1 MTLLE
6 LLNRA
11 PTWCKYFAVDYDGCG
26 VYFGAKPVKWQM
38 PDGSYFFGVL
48 SLFTKMDVEGSGFEE
63 LAGHV
68 FTRHGADIKS
78 FATRNVCASRYIDV
92 RAEAPAM
99 AREEREYAKKRT
111 RNAAELA
118 AEVGDMLR
126 AGALVPEVARKLGR
140 AVSRVYALARM
151 GGYVFDGRSSNCGRP
166 RDKARYEE
174 VLRLRREGRSAVEIA
189 ELLGIGR
196 STVYNYIQG

>member
-1 MTLLE
+1 MTLFE

-11 PTWCKYFAVDYDGCG
+11 PAWCKYFAVDYDGCG
-26 VYFGAKPVKWQM
+26 VYFSAKPVKWLM

-48 SLFTKMDVEGSGFEE
+48 SLFTKIEVEDPGFEE

-78 FATRNVCASRYIDV
+78 FATRNVCASRYVDIS
-92 RAEAPAM
+92 AAPVQ
-99 AREEREYAKKRT
+99 ERKERKSAPIKTRT
-111 RNAAELA
+111 AAELS
-118 AEVGDMLR
+118 AEVVDLLR
-126 AGALVPEVARKLGR
+126 AGAQVPEVARKLGR
-140 AVSRVYALARM
+140 AVSRVYVLARM
-151 GGYVFDGRSSNCGRP
+151 GGYVFDGRSANCGRP